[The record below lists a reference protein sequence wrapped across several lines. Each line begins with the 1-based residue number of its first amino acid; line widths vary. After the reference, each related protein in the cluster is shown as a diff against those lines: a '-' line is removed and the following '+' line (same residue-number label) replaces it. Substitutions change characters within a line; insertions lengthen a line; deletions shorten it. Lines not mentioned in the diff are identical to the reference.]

1 MQQTELLI
9 IGGGAAG
16 LTAGLYGAR
25 AGRRTVL
32 IERMFAGG
40 QIATTHR
47 LENYP
52 GFPQGIGGV
61 EIGMAMMEQAERF
74 GLEIQYDTVNG
85 LELDGAV
92 KTARCEGGDWQAKAV
107 ILCMGAEPRRL
118 GVEREDEL
126 RGRGVSYCATCDGAF
141 YQDKAVAVVGGGDT
155 ACEDA
160 LYLAALARKV
170 YLIHRRDE
178 LRAAGILRQR
188 VMENERIQ
196 VLWSTQVEALLGDG
210 QLEGLALKGENK
222 GELQADGLF
231 IAVGTTPQAQLVQGA
246 LKLDAQGAIVTD
258 ERMRT
263 ELPGVYAAGD
273 VRATPLRQVVT
284 AAADGAVAATEAA
297 KYLMERA

>member
-126 RGRGVSYCATCDGAF
+126 RGCGVSYCATCDGAF

>member
-16 LTAGLYGAR
+16 LTAGLYGVR

-40 QIATTHR
+40 QITTTHR

-74 GLEIQYDTVNG
+74 GLEIQYDTVNS

-196 VLWSTQVEALLGDG
+196 VLWNTQVEALLGDG

>member
-1 MQQTELLI
+1 MKQTELLI

-25 AGRRTVL
+25 AGRQTVL

-74 GLEIQYDTVNG
+74 GLQIQYDTVNC
-85 LELDGAV
+85 LELEGAV
-92 KTARCEGGDWQAKAV
+92 KTARCDGEDWQAKAV
-107 ILCMGAEPRRL
+107 ILCMGAEPRQL
-118 GVEREDEL
+118 GVGREDEL

-141 YQDKAVAVVGGGDT
+141 YQDKTVAVVGGGDT

-160 LYLAALARKV
+160 LYLAALAKKV

-188 VMENERIQ
+188 VMENDRIHM
-196 VLWSTQVEALLGDG
+196 LWNTQVEALLGEER
-210 QLEGLALKGENK
+210 LEGLVLTGENK
-222 GELQADGLF
+222 GELQSDGLF
-231 IAVGTTPQAQLVQGA
+231 IAVGTLPQSQLVQGA
-246 LKLDAQGAIVTD
+246 LKLDAQGAILTD
-258 ERMRT
+258 DRMRT

>member
-196 VLWSTQVEALLGDG
+196 VLWNTQVEALLGDG

-246 LKLDAQGAIVTD
+246 LKLDAQGASVTD

>member
-92 KTARCEGGDWQAKAV
+92 KTARCEGGDWQAKAA

>member
-74 GLEIQYDTVNG
+74 GLEIQYDTVKG
-85 LELDGAV
+85 LELEGAV

-107 ILCMGAEPRRL
+107 SFVWAPSPAAW
-118 GVEREDEL
+118 VL
-126 RGRGVSYCATCDGAF
+126 RGRMSS
-141 YQDKAVAVVGGGDT
+141 GDAACPT
-155 ACEDA
+155 ALPA
-160 LYLAALARKV
+160 MAPFIR
-170 YLIHRRDE
+170 I
-178 LRAAGILRQR
+178 RQ
-188 VMENERIQ
+188 
-196 VLWSTQVEALLGDG
+196 W
-210 QLEGLALKGENK
+210 
-222 GELQADGLF
+222 
-231 IAVGTTPQAQLVQGA
+231 PW
-246 LKLDAQGAIVTD
+246 
-258 ERMRT
+258 
-263 ELPGVYAAGD
+263 
-273 VRATPLRQVVT
+273 
-284 AAADGAVAATEAA
+284 
-297 KYLMERA
+297 

>member
-1 MQQTELLI
+1 
-9 IGGGAAG
+9 
-16 LTAGLYGAR
+16 
-25 AGRRTVL
+25 
-32 IERMFAGG
+32 MFAGG

>member
-1 MQQTELLI
+1 MKQTEILI

-74 GLEIQYDTVNG
+74 GLEIQYDTVNH
-85 LELDGAV
+85 LELEGAA
-92 KTARCEGGDWQAKAV
+92 KTAQCETETWQAPTV

-118 GVEREDEL
+118 GIEREDEL
-126 RGRGVSYCATCDGAF
+126 RGQGVSYCATCDGAF
-141 YQDKAVAVVGGGDT
+141 YQDKTVAVVGGGDT

-160 LYLAALARKV
+160 LYLAGLAKKV
-170 YLIHRRDE
+170 YLIHRRDQ
-178 LRAAGILRQR
+178 LRAAGIMRQR
-188 VMENERIQ
+188 VMENDRIQ
-196 VLWSTQVEALLGDG
+196 VLWNTQVAALQGEG
-210 QLEGLALKGENK
+210 QLEGLVLKGDHS
-222 GELQADGLF
+222 GELAADGLF
-231 IAVGTTPQAQLVQGA
+231 IAVGTVPQTQLVQGS
-246 LKLDAQGAIVTD
+246 LKLDEQGAILTD
-258 ERMRT
+258 DHMRT
-263 ELPGVYAAGD
+263 GLPGVYAAGD
-273 VRATPLRQVVT
+273 VRVTPLRQVVT
-284 AAADGAVAATEAA
+284 AAADGAIAATEAA
-297 KYLMERA
+297 KYLMEQA

>member
-40 QIATTHR
+40 QITTTHR

>member
-126 RGRGVSYCATCDGAF
+126 RGRGLSYCATCDGAF